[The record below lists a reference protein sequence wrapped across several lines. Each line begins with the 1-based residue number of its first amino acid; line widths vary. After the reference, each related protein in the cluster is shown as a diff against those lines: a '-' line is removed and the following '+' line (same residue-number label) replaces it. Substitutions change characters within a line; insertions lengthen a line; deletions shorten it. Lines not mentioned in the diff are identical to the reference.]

1 MIKSHIDLHHDFTKA
16 GPGGLPTA
24 ASVICSFSPS
34 FVEGFKAEF
43 ATNPNHIKN
52 IVDKMELDPV
62 TRKAMLDFCDL
73 LAETDTDF
81 LAELMKSE
89 LAHFLVHK
97 EPGHAVAMID
107 AISSEQRT
115 AFLKDIMYMFNTAPQ
130 PFVDAT
136 ANWMKAASPEQQEA
150 ILSCHMG
157 GRLQNRLTAMAEG
170 RGYEYVPG

>member
-1 MIKSHIDLHHDFTKA
+1 MIDLYHDFTKA
-16 GPGGLPTA
+16 GPGGLPTS
-24 ASVICSFSPS
+24 ASIVYTFSPK
-34 FVEGFKAEF
+34 FVKNFKEEF
-43 ATNPNHIKN
+43 ATTPGFIPN
-52 IVDKMELDPV
+52 IVTGMEADTD
-62 TRKAMLDFCDL
+62 TRKAMLDLCNL
-73 LAETDTDF
+73 VAETDTDF

-97 EPGHAVAMID
+97 EPGHAVALVD
-107 AISSEQRT
+107 AISPAQRT
-115 AFLKDIMYMFNTAPQ
+115 AFLIDNMYMFNTAPQ